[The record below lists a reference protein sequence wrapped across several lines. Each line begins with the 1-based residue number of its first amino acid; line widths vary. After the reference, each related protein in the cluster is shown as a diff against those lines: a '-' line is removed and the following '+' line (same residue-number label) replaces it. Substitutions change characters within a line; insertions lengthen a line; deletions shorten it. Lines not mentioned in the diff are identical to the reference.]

1 LPIRKSIILNHPAQ
15 SQKILPLKK
24 FSPEEKDILTQLE
37 NGLSNTL
44 YYHGLHHTLD
54 VFNAALKIAAN
65 EQLSATEIKL
75 LRIAV
80 LYHDAGFTVSYKNHE
95 EIGCKLAK
103 KNLPAFGYSKEEITI
118 ICGMIM
124 ATKIPQN
131 PHTLL
136 ERIICDADLD
146 YLGRN
151 DFEKISNYLFEEIK
165 IYTDLHDKK
174 KWYFVQKKFLENH
187 QYHTDFGKK
196 TREPK
201 KQLHLKKINKI
212 VVSNNQ

>member
-1 LPIRKSIILNHPAQ
+1 MSSHKPIFLNHSAQ
-15 SQKILPLKK
+15 SQKISPLKK
-24 FSPEEKDILTQLE
+24 FSPEEKDILAQLE

-44 YYHGLHHTLD
+44 YYHGLHHTRD

-65 EQLSATEIKL
+65 EKLSATEIKL

-95 EIGCKLAK
+95 ERGCKMAK
-103 KNLPAFGYSKEEITI
+103 KNLPAFGYTSEEIDM

-146 YLGRN
+146 YLGR
-151 DFEKISNYLFEEIK
+151 Y
-165 IYTDLHDKK
+165 
-174 KWYFVQKKFLENH
+174 Q
-187 QYHTDFGKK
+187 
-196 TREPK
+196 
-201 KQLHLKKINKI
+201 
-212 VVSNNQ
+212 